1 MITKSWKV
9 NVKKENNIW
18 VKIKEREGESI
29 HLSGGEPLVYKVEE
43 NSIFHNRTKVKI
55 SKSSF
60 EKAVEINTKTAVTLS
75 EEKLAALKSII

>member
-18 VKIKEREGESI
+18 EKIKEREGESF
-29 HLSGGEPLVYKVEE
+29 HLSGGEPLVYKVEGD
-43 NSIFHNRTKVKI
+43 SISHNRTKGKI

-60 EKAVEINTKTAVTLS
+60 EKAVEINPKTAVTLS